1 MKLSPESSSQLSPY
15 SGSFLSGLTDVIIQ
29 FTFEKRNFPL
39 NNQLKKD
46 SIKIAAKKDK
56 IHYKKLKQQ
65 CTRLIRGKLYN
76 TTKGYKQKD
85 KLRSW
90 IGRFNIIMT
99 FINLKL
105 SELKK
110 KQFCF

>member
-1 MKLSPESSSQLSPY
+1 MKKEISH
-15 SGSFLSGLTDVIIQ
+15 
-29 FTFEKRNFPL
+29 L

-56 IHYKKLKQQ
+56 IHYKKLKEK